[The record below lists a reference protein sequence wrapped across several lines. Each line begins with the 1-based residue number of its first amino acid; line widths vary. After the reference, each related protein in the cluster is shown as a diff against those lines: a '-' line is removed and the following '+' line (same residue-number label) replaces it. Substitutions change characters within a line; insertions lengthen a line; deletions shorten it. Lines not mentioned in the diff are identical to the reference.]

1 MSITMEN
8 QATIRTHKGKGI
20 ASFIV
25 GVTSVILFL
34 ALIGAAGVM
43 TQAGKLT
50 PETAM
55 IIGLSMFAACFVD
68 LIGVG
73 LGLFAA
79 FDRSSKKTFP
89 TLGLALNIGILALFA
104 ALVVIGLAI
113 KGH

>member
-1 MSITMEN
+1 MSITMET

-34 ALIGAAGVM
+34 ALIGTAGVM
-43 TQAGKLT
+43 TQTGKMT

-55 IIGLSMFAACFVD
+55 ILGLSMFAACFVD
-68 LIGVG
+68 LIGIA
-73 LGLFAA
+73 LGFFGA
-79 FDRSSKKTFP
+79 FDRSSKKTYP
-89 TLGLALNIGILALFA
+89 ALGLALNIGILALFA
-104 ALVVIGLAI
+104 ALLVIGLAI